1 MQEIDYDVFISFKN
15 SDNSGKDTLD
25 KEVAHK
31 VYNFLKAKGLN
42 IFFSPITLEEL
53 GRDEWSTEI
62 NNALLASKVCIA
74 LATSK
79 YYMEERWPQKERTT
93 FLALKMQDPK
103 RAIYS
108 YIAPPMTTY
117 DLPDDIQKVECFE
130 DEKENSLA
138 RLATFIQNHLKRTLS
153 PKALEHQAFVE
164 RSNFS
169 QEVFEHLDRN
179 PMLLFSTDTF
189 NHNDYIEHIKEEAIH
204 LFGKEHLIQINCG
217 AFASIK
223 DDDKFFRKLG
233 KKLKFG
239 TDIEDAFDFQEAMV
253 EHFESVNG
261 LKTFILIV
269 GIERLSDEVR
279 SSFAEVLRTL
289 QEEHREFFNLVIF
302 GGKKL
307 IELKY
312 SNGSH
317 SYFNTFAQ
325 KLIPTPSLVDWKKNY
340 PYLLQEDY
348 QEVVMVTGG
357 YQRLTEYCFK
367 NRICTKE
374 DAGKLIYESYLK
386 SELFRAYKT
395 EKALCEL
402 LKQENLGDAHP
413 YSDNPL
419 LYRLY
424 WDNLIVEQRGKFV
437 WRSAFIRDLGWEM
450 VGCESKKSNDV
461 NI

>member
-15 SDNSGKDTLD
+15 SDHNGKDTPD
-25 KEVAHK
+25 KAVAHK
-31 VYNFLKAKGLN
+31 VYNFLKAKGLKV
-42 IFFSPITLEEL
+42 FYSPISLEEL
-53 GRDEWSTEI
+53 GIDSWSNAI
-62 NNALLASKVCIA
+62 DNALLSSKVCIA
-74 LATSK
+74 LSTSK
-79 YYMEERWPQKERTT
+79 AYMEERWPQKERTT
-93 FLALKMQDPK
+93 FLTLKMQDPK

-108 YIAPPMTTY
+108 YIASPMTTY
-117 DLPDDIQKVECFE
+117 DLPDDIQKVECFQ
-130 DEKENSLA
+130 DVDKESLQ

-179 PMLLFSTDTF
+179 PMLLFSTDSF
-189 NHNDYIEHIKEEAIH
+189 NHNDYIDHIKEEAIH
-204 LFGKEHLIQINCG
+204 LFGKEHLLEINCG
-217 AFASIK
+217 AFASVK
-223 DDDKFFRKLG
+223 EEDKFFRKLG

-253 EHFESVNG
+253 EHFELVNG
-261 LKTFILIV
+261 LKTFLLIV
-269 GIERLSDEVR
+269 GIERLNDEVR
-279 SSFAEVLRTL
+279 SAFAEVLRTL
-289 QEEHREFFNLVIF
+289 QEEHRELFNLVIF

-307 IELKY
+307 IKLKY

-340 PYLLQEDY
+340 AYLSQEDY

-367 NRICTKE
+367 NKICNKE
-374 DAGKLIYESYLK
+374 DARRLIYASYLK
-386 SELFRAYKT
+386 SELFRAYLK
-395 EKALCEL
+395 EKALCAL
-402 LKQENLGDAHP
+402 LQQESLGDAHP

-419 LYRLY
+419 LYSLY
-424 WDNLIVEQRGKFV
+424 WDNLIVEQEGKFV
-437 WRSAFIRDLGWEM
+437 WRSAFIRDLGREM
-450 VGCESKKSNDV
+450 LGCDESN
-461 NI
+461 